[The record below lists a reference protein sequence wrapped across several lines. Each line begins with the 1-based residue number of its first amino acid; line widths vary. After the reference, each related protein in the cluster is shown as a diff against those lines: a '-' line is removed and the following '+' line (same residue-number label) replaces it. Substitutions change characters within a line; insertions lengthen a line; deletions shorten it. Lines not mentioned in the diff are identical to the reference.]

1 MNFRFKLSRRLARIK
16 LAAVIAGTL
25 VLGCSLSSSPVV
37 DRIDGIRVVPARV
50 SLLPFQAANLTI
62 VVITSR
68 GGTDVTGSLQWST
81 TGGTIT
87 NNGAIAG
94 TLYVTYTS
102 PGQAGN
108 YLLIVTTATG
118 APADTAK
125 IAVTTTPVPVNAV
138 TVTPGTVSLV
148 LGDTTRLNATL
159 TDSSGSV
166 LFGRAITWSSSGP
179 TIAMV
184 AGEGFVRAMGAGTA
198 TITATSEGRSGTA
211 VVTVK

>member
-16 LAAVIAGTL
+16 LEAVIAGTL